1 VLEVDCRAIHGT
13 KGARLHVT
21 PSFSKNCLYCHKSDI
36 IYTGFCVR
44 YERIFGYLCL
54 AKTLVR
60 HVLKNERDLFNA

>member
-1 VLEVDCRAIHGT
+1 L
-13 KGARLHVT
+13 
-21 PSFSKNCLYCHKSDI
+21 
-36 IYTGFCVR
+36 CVR